1 MDFREWKKIKN
12 DLYDEDEQLEKGKGY
27 DHNFVI
33 RNKDCGFRKMAEAL
47 DEEQGIKMEVYSD
60 LPGLQFYTG
69 NTMKS
74 TKGKGGVIYGKG
86 CGFCMEPHYFPNSIN
101 TKEFDAPVFDAGE
114 VYQTVTMYQF
124 VTKED

>member
-47 DEEQGIKMEVYSD
+47 Y
-60 LPGLQFYTG
+60 
-69 NTMKS
+69 
-74 TKGKGGVIYGKG
+74 
-86 CGFCMEPHYFPNSIN
+86 
-101 TKEFDAPVFDAGE
+101 
-114 VYQTVTMYQF
+114 
-124 VTKED
+124 

>member
-1 MDFREWKKIKN
+1 
-12 DLYDEDEQLEKGKGY
+12 
-27 DHNFVI
+27 
-33 RNKDCGFRKMAEAL
+33 MAEAL

-69 NTMKS
+69 NTMKP

>member
-1 MDFREWKKIKN
+1 M
-12 DLYDEDEQLEKGKGY
+12 
-27 DHNFVI
+27 
-33 RNKDCGFRKMAEAL
+33 
-47 DEEQGIKMEVYSD
+47 
-60 LPGLQFYTG
+60 
-69 NTMKS
+69 
-74 TKGKGGVIYGKG
+74 IYGKG